1 MKETTVATKRESSL
15 DVVRHFLRKYVADG
29 AREWRLTPRMIV
41 LITAIP
47 FVVAFMGA
55 GSALLGKDAYKW
67 FTSEDGF
74 AETLQVVFYFTA
86 FVLSLIVAR
95 RQWRT
100 NEKLISFLYIGLSL
114 ALVFMIG
121 EETSWGQRIFGW
133 DTDPALVEINKQD
146 ETNFHNIYGVGA
158 TFKWLQMVVGAYGV
172 VLPLIFARWQPPAHW
187 RKVVDA
193 VVPPFSLII
202 FFLPMFIWR
211 VFRNLVEVPDDFYF
225 VVSEY
230 NEVVELILTIGI
242 ALFIVYQLR
251 RLAARREA
259 SS

>member
-1 MKETTVATKRESSL
+1 MKETTVATKRESII
-15 DVVRHFLRKYVADG
+15 DVARHFLRNYVAES
-29 AREWRLTPRMIV
+29 AREWHLSQRMIV
-41 LITAIP
+41 LMTAIP

-67 FTSEDGF
+67 FTTEDGF
-74 AETLQVVFYFTA
+74 AETMQVVFYFTA
-86 FVLSLIVAR
+86 FVLSLVVAR
-95 RQWRT
+95 RQWRAG
-100 NEKLISFLYIGLSL
+100 EKLISLLYIGLSL

-133 DTDPALVEINKQD
+133 QTDQSLAEINKQD

-172 VLPLIFARWQPPAHW
+172 FLPLIFSRWQAPARW
-187 RKVVDA
+187 RKVVNA
-193 VVPPFSLII
+193 VVPPLSLIL
-202 FFLPMFIWR
+202 FFLPMFVWR

-242 ALFIVYQLR
+242 ALFVVYQLR
-251 RLAARREA
+251 RLAAARGA
-259 SS
+259 PS